1 MPAKREAFNWRSIPS
16 MKSYSQIPKRI
27 VRDILELLYCHR
39 KAISGRKML
48 FNWRFWWL
56 TLWLI
61 ISYALW
67 YDEIKL
73 CILSPCLMLYFKHF
87 LYWLKDLEFPCNKL
101 YPFSLNFLYLNIYIF
116 VKGWCIIEYHSRAQF
131 TCLVWFCVNYNYI
144 CFIIYNN
151 RLLMG
156 PLHVSIDLMRV
167 LIHYHHAVLQKS
179 VLVDNWRL
187 LFN

>member
-1 MPAKREAFNWRSIPS
+1 

-67 YDEIKL
+67 NDEIKL

-144 CFIIYNN
+144 CFIKYNN
-151 RLLMG
+151 RLLMW

>member
-1 MPAKREAFNWRSIPS
+1 MTYQHNPLIIIFLYLPDECGDNSCSCYCIPHRDADSIYSRMRIVTLEPSFHCSTSQPKREAFNWRSIPS
-16 MKSYSQIPKRI
+16 MKSYTQIPKRI

-67 YDEIKL
+67 NDEIKL

-101 YPFSLNFLYLNIYIF
+101 YSFSLNFLYLNIYIF
-116 VKGWCIIEYHSRAQF
+116 VKGWCI
-131 TCLVWFCVNYNYI
+131 
-144 CFIIYNN
+144 
-151 RLLMG
+151 
-156 PLHVSIDLMRV
+156 
-167 LIHYHHAVLQKS
+167 
-179 VLVDNWRL
+179 
-187 LFN
+187 